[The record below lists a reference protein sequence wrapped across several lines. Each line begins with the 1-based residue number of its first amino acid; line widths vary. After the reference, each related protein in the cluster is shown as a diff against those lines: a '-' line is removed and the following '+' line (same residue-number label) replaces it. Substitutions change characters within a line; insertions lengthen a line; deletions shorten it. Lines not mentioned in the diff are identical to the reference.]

1 MNGVIVIDKP
11 QGITSHDV
19 ILRLR
24 RFIKVKRIGHGGT
37 LDPLASGVLPIFI
50 GEATKAIQFLSDEDK
65 VYRGKMIFG
74 IDTDTLDITGKI
86 LRRSTYIP
94 SCEDVLGVIEKFR
107 GSIKQIP
114 PMYSAIKVKGTPLYK
129 LARKGIDVERPPREI
144 YIFDIKVEKIDLPEL
159 TFQIHCSKGTYIRV
173 LVSDIGRELGC
184 GGCLKELRRLRSGM
198 FTIEDAISIDDAI
211 KPGVLSSRIIPV
223 EKVLGFLREFYINES
238 GEEKVLKGMM
248 LKEGDLKDFEGPF
261 PEEGER
267 IKLITKEGIL
277 SGVGVVCSSHK
288 NGGRGIKI
296 LRRFHLY

>member
-11 QGITSHDV
+11 QSITSHDV

-24 RFIKVKRIGHGGT
+24 KFIKVKRIGHGGT

-50 GEATKAIQFLSDEDK
+50 GEATKAIQFLSNEDK
-65 VYRGKMIFG
+65 VYKGRMIFG

-94 SCEDVLGVIEKFR
+94 SPEDILRVIEKFR

-114 PMYSAIKVKGTPLYK
+114 PMYSAVKVKGSPLYK
-129 LARKGIDVERPPREI
+129 LARKGIDVERAPREI
-144 YIFDIKVEKIDLPEL
+144 HIFDIKVEAMDLPEV

-211 KPGVLSSRIIPV
+211 KPEVLSSRIIPV
-223 EKVLGFLREFYINES
+223 ERVLGFMREFYINES
-238 GEEKVLKGMM
+238 GEEKVRKGMM
-248 LKEGDLKDFEGPF
+248 LKEEDLKHFEGPF
-261 PEEGER
+261 PEDGQR
-267 IKLITKEGIL
+267 IKLMTQEGIL
-277 SGVGVVCSSHK
+277 SAVGMVCSNHK
-288 NGGRGIKI
+288 NGKQSIKI